1 MPLTKSN
8 SIPHPING
16 ISGAAKVILRP
27 SAPGS
32 GVIAGGSV
40 RTVLELSGVQNILAK
55 QLGSNNTLNNARAVL
70 NGLTQ
75 LRTFSEAAKDRGV
88 SIESLYST

>member
-1 MPLTKSN
+1 M
-8 SIPHPING
+8 
-16 ISGAAKVILRP
+16 
-27 SAPGS
+27 
-32 GVIAGGSV
+32 
-40 RTVLELSGVQNILAK
+40 QNILAK

-88 SIESLYST
+88 PIESLYST